1 MSRGARI
8 SWGIIIGLFVLT
20 FVVSGLRGGIRSD
33 SVLVIELS
41 GPIEE
46 QKAQGAFAQLFGP
59 KVTLL
64 HNVLDAI
71 DHARDDERITGLV
84 VKISSPSLGW
94 AKAQEIR
101 SRLLEFRKS
110 AKPSVCYLHGDLLGN
125 RDYYLASACEF
136 VWSVPTAPLGL
147 SGLMTQSLFIRGT
160 LDKLGVYPDFYG
172 IEDYK
177 TARNFY
183 TEKKYT
189 PAHREMADSLMR
201 NIYASYVAD
210 TAAARKIDRPWF
222 EKVLADGP
230 YTPPDALERK
240 LIDKSAYWDEVQEFF
255 RGKSEDKEWRPVQLS
270 QYVKETKIVGM
281 KKIAVVHATGT
292 IVVGESDADPSGD
305 FLMGSESVSA
315 DLRRARTDN
324 SVAAI
329 ILRVDSPGG
338 SAVASEIIRREVQLA
353 AKAKPVVVSM
363 SDVAGS
369 GGYWISMSA
378 NKIVAD
384 GSTITGSIGVVF
396 GKMNISGLYALLGL
410 STDSLY
416 TSENATFLDF
426 QRNFTPAQ
434 RETVRRFMQDIY
446 VNFKRGV
453 AEGRGMK
460 PEEVEKVARGRVWT
474 GAQGKEIGLVD
485 EIGGFDRAL
494 ALAKDLAKI
503 DAKERVTIVRFPEE
517 KTFWQSLLELGGSS
531 SVHSAAITAR
541 IKQWASQPPSV
552 QARMPFEISIR

>member
-1 MSRGARI
+1 MSRGAKI
-8 SWGIIIGLFVLT
+8 SWLIIIGLFVVVL
-20 FVVSGLRGGIRSD
+20 VVSGIRGEIRSG

-64 HNVLDAI
+64 HNVNDAI
-71 DHARDDERITGLV
+71 DHARDDERIAGLV

-101 SRLLEFRKS
+101 GRLLEFRKS
-110 AKPSVCYLHGDLLGN
+110 AKPSVCYLHGDMLSN
-125 RDYYLASACEF
+125 REYFLASACEYI
-136 VWSVPTAPLGL
+136 WSVPTAPLGL

-160 LDKLGVYPDFYG
+160 LDKLGIYPDFYG
-172 IEDYK
+172 IDEFK

-189 PAHREMADSLMR
+189 PAHREMANSLMR
-201 NIYASYVAD
+201 SIYASYVAE
-210 TAAARKIDRPWF
+210 TAQARKIDKPWF
-222 EKVLADGP
+222 ERVLADGP
-230 YTPPDALERK
+230 YTPADALERK
-240 LIDKSAYWDEVQEFF
+240 LIDKAAYWDEVQDFF
-255 RGKSEDKEWRPVQLS
+255 RQKNEEWRPVGLK
-270 QYVKETKIVGM
+270 QYLKETKTIGV

-305 FLMGSESVSA
+305 FLMGSETVSA
-315 DLRRARTDN
+315 DLRRARRDK

-353 AKAKPVVVSM
+353 AKEKPVVVSM

-369 GGYWISMSA
+369 GGYWIAMSA

-384 GSTITGSIGVVF
+384 PGTLTGSIGVVF
-396 GKMNISGLYALLGL
+396 GKMNLSGLYSLLGL

-446 VNFKRGV
+446 MNFKRGV

-460 PEEVEKVARGRVWT
+460 PEEVEKIARGRVWT
-474 GAQGKEIGLVD
+474 GEQGKEIGLVD
-485 EIGGFDRAL
+485 EVGGFDRAL

-503 DAKERVTIVRFPEE
+503 DAKEKVTIVRFPEE
-517 KTFWQSLLELGGSS
+517 KTFFQSLLELGEG
-531 SVHSAAITAR
+531 SAARSAAMAAR
-541 IKQWASQPPSV
+541 IRQWAAEPPSV